1 MVDLPERQDEYRKSS
16 VHFVNTELE
25 TGLTFARIAAG
36 SEIVSKKE
44 RNCANARRAYD
55 SALHIFQQVS
65 LSKEEAS
72 AIEEKVAAL
81 KSSLEKLGEKL

>member
-1 MVDLPERQDEYRKSS
+1 MVDLPERQDEYRKSTI
-16 VHFVNTELE
+16 HFVNTELD
-25 TGLTFARIAAG
+25 TGLTFARIAG
-36 SEIVSKKE
+36 GTKTRSKKD

-55 SALHIFQQVS
+55 SALHILQQVS

-72 AIEEKVAAL
+72 AIGEKVADL